1 MNISK
6 VKIKEINYVAL
17 VSNASRIQALYDGKE
32 IGHIV
37 LSEIYD
43 TANYS
48 PEFDGKEVFDFIED
62 FLLIKY
68 DFFYSLDYLFVEPEY
83 RLCGISDLLLKYL
96 QNHYRNKPILL
107 CISSY
112 SVNNELKNQMNSNI
126 LPTLYKKYGFKQI
139 KNTNYYCTIKL

>member
-1 MNISK
+1 MNISE
-6 VKIKEINYVAL
+6 VNIKTINYVAL
-17 VSNASRIQALYDGKE
+17 ETNASRIQALYDGKE

-43 TANYS
+43 DSNYS
-48 PEFDGKEVFDFIED
+48 PEFDGKEVFDFVEN
-62 FLLIKY
+62 FLLTKY

-112 SVNNELKNQMNSNI
+112 SVNNDLKKQMNSKI

-139 KNTNYYCTIKL
+139 MKTNYYCNVNA